1 MRVIVVGCGR
11 VGSELAFRLFEKGHK
26 VTVIDTQLASFE
38 NLDSRFRGRT
48 VEGEALN
55 EDVLQRAGIEEADA
69 IAVVT
74 NSDTL
79 NSVVAHIAGS
89 VFQVPNIV
97 ARNYDPNWRK
107 LHEVFD
113 LQVVSTSSWGAQRIE
128 ELLYHQEMRT
138 VFSAGN
144 GEVEIYEFTVPEAW
158 DNHPLVDLI
167 GTEECTPVAITRSG
181 KALLPGINEI
191 VKEGDAILVSATF
204 VGTKKILEL
213 LSSVREG

>member
-55 EDVLQRAGIEEADA
+55 EDVLQRAGIEQADA

-74 NSDTL
+74 SSDTL
-79 NSVVAHIAGS
+79 NTVVAHIARA

-158 DNHPLVDLI
+158 DNHPLIDLI

-204 VGTKKILEL
+204 VGTKKIREL
-213 LSSVREG
+213 LSSVQEG